1 MRGDRLTGW
10 NKRLKGKFMSR
21 FGKNGGLFHRY
32 LKNQDGVSAI
42 EYAFIAAATG
52 TALAL
57 TLPTLQANLTT
68 LLLSIWPS

>member
-1 MRGDRLTGW
+1 M
-10 NKRLKGKFMSR
+10 NK
-21 FGKNGGLFHRY
+21 FGRRDGLIQHF

-57 TLPTLQANLTT
+57 TMPTLQANLTA
-68 LLLSIWPS
+68 LFLSIWP